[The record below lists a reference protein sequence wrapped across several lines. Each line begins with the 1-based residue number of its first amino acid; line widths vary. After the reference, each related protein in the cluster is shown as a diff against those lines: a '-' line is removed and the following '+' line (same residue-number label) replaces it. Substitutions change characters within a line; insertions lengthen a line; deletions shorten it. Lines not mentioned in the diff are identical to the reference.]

1 MTRSLFL
8 AAFLALSATQALAQ
22 QATIETSLGTITITL
37 DAAHAP
43 KSVANFVR
51 YAKGGHYDGTVFYR
65 VVPGFVIQAGSFDA
79 KGNARPS
86 HAPIPLESAS
96 GLRNLRGSIAMA
108 RTSDP
113 NSATAEF
120 FIDIDNLPSLDA
132 DSGAAPN
139 TTGYAVFGQVTG
151 GMDVV
156 DKIVAVPTGGTN
168 GPFPPEATPM
178 TPVVIKKVTILDAP
192 AATAP
197 SN

>member
-8 AAFLALSATQALAQ
+8 AALFALAAGGAQAQ
-22 QATIETSLGTITITL
+22 QATIETSLGTITVAL

-86 HAPIPLESAS
+86 RAPIPLESAN
-96 GLRNLRGSIAMA
+96 GLKNVRGALSMA

-113 NSATAEF
+113 DSATAEF
-120 FIDIDNLPSLDA
+120 FIDVDNLPSLDA
-132 DSGAAPN
+132 DAGAAPN
-139 TTGYAVFGQVTG
+139 TTGYAVFGHVTS

-156 DKIVAVPTGGTN
+156 DKIVSVPTGGAN
-168 GPFPPEATPM
+168 GPFPPDASPL
-178 TPVVIKKVTILDAP
+178 TPVVIKKVTIVDAAAP
-192 AATAP
+192 APA
-197 SN
+197 N